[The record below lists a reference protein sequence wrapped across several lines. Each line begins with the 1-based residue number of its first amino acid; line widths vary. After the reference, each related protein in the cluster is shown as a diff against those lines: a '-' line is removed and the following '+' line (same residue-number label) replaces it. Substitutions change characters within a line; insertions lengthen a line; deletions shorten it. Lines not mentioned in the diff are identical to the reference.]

1 MIDFKKLMLEE
12 KKKLLLEKQQ
22 KEKQDQYQL
31 QRDKE
36 KEDFIDENDKQ
47 QQQQIKDNKENNIK
61 NDVEF
66 DQQLYEEN
74 LIIKLK
80 QYKFGSIDSIFYI
93 EDFINKQE
101 EETILSNVYNKEND
115 SKWTQLKKR
124 RLQNWGGNPISSGMI
139 EEEIPQWL
147 NIICEKIH
155 NSSIFPTRNA
165 KPNHVL
171 LNEYNVN
178 EGIMPHKD
186 GPLFFPMVCILSLNS
201 TCLMDFYNNLKE
213 EPFEKIF
220 LRPRSLLIFTEDA
233 YKNYFHGIKESY
245 SDLITEDVMNKN
257 LDGINLHK
265 EFDRGIRVSLTIRIV
280 PNTIKKEK

>member
-12 KKKLLLEKQQ
+12 KKKLLLEKQI
-22 KEKQDQYQL
+22 QL
-31 QRDKE
+31 QNNKE
-36 KEDFIDENDKQ
+36 KEINQINQDNSFIDENDKQ
-47 QQQQIKDNKENNIK
+47 QNKNEKKNNNINVQFEK
-61 NDVEF
+61 
-66 DQQLYEEN
+66 QLYEN
-74 LIIKLK
+74 LELKLK

-93 EDFINKQE
+93 EDFISKQE
-101 EETILSNVYNKEND
+101 EEAILSNVYSKEND
-115 SKWTQLKKR
+115 NKWTQLKKR
-124 RLQNWGGNPISSGMI
+124 RLQNWGGDPISSGMI

-155 NSSIFPTRNA
+155 NSSIFPTSNG

-201 TCLMDFYNNLKE
+201 TCLMDFYKNLKE
-213 EPFEKIF
+213 EPFQKIF

-245 SDLITEDVMNKN
+245 SDIITEDVINKS
-257 LDGINLHK
+257 LDGISLNK
-265 EFDRGIRVSLTIRIV
+265 EFDRSIRVSLTIRIV
-280 PNTIKKEK
+280 PNTIKKVI

>member
-1 MIDFKKLMLEE
+1 MLEE

-47 QQQQIKDNKENNIK
+47 QQQRQIKDNKEN
-61 NDVEF
+61 DVDF

-101 EETILSNVYNKEND
+101 EETILSNVYNKENE

-201 TCLMDFYNNLKE
+201 T
-213 EPFEKIF
+213 
-220 LRPRSLLIFTEDA
+220 
-233 YKNYFHGIKESY
+233 
-245 SDLITEDVMNKN
+245 
-257 LDGINLHK
+257 
-265 EFDRGIRVSLTIRIV
+265 LTNHFFIY
-280 PNTIKKEK
+280 PT

>member
-22 KEKQDQYQL
+22 KEKQEQK
-31 QRDKE
+31 DKE
-36 KEDFIDENDKQ
+36 KDLNQDIGFVDENDKQ
-47 QQQQIKDNKENNIK
+47 INSNNINNLK
-61 NDVEF
+61 NVEF
-66 DQQLYEEN
+66 DQHIYEK
-74 LIIKLK
+74 LVIKLK

-93 EDFINKQE
+93 EEFINKQE
-101 EETILSNVYNKEND
+101 EETILSNVYSKENE

-147 NIICEKIH
+147 EVICEKIH
-155 NSSIFPTRNA
+155 NSSIFPTTNNI

-201 TCLMDFYNNLKE
+201 TCIMDFYKNLKE
-213 EPFEKIF
+213 ESFEKIF
-220 LRPRSLLIFTEDA
+220 LRPRSLLIFTDEV

-245 SDLITEDVMNKN
+245 SDIITNDVMNKN
-257 LDGINLHK
+257 LDGIDLNK
-265 EFDRGIRVSLTIRIV
+265 EYDRGIRVSLTIRIV
-280 PNTIKKEK
+280 PNTIKKQ